1 MKRNS
6 SPGHLEY
13 CPLRHNHGGT
23 TYPQKGFNNINRY
36 KHQATYDVETIHAIV
51 NSTPVL
57 HVSFVPDPNVPI
69 PIILP
74 MIGQMGLFPGDEANN
89 ESDWKCYLHGYVSS
103 RLMKLGADAVS
114 RGEEGLP
121 LCVAATKVDGFVLT
135 LTPNS
140 HNYNYRSAVLQG
152 HATVVEDVEEK
163 IWAMKLIT
171 NSVVPDRYENTRVP
185 PDGAEMQSTRI
196 LKMKISGASGKVREG
211 CPEDERKDMKRED
224 VLDSVWT
231 GVVPVY
237 ERLGEPQV
245 GPYNRVKK
253 VPDHVRGFVDRENEK
268 RERYAM
274 EAANKPAPLKR
285 PKKREED

>member
-1 MKRNS
+1 MADS
-6 SPGHLEY
+6 V
-13 CPLRHNHGGT
+13 
-23 TYPQKGFNNINRY
+23 YPQNGLNSVNRY
-36 KHQATYDVETIHAIV
+36 KHQATYDVEVIHSIV

-57 HVSFVPDPNVPI
+57 HVSFVPDPTIPAPI
-69 PIILP
+69 VLP
-74 MIGQMGLFPGDEANN
+74 MIGQLGLYPGEEERG

-103 RLMKLGADAVS
+103 RLMKLAADAVS

-152 HATVVEDVEEK
+152 FGTVVEDVDEK

-171 NSVVPDRYENTRVP
+171 NSVVPDRYDNTRVP

-196 LKMKISGASGKVREG
+196 LKMRITGASGKVREG
-211 CPEDERKDMKRED
+211 VPEDERKDMRRED

-231 GVVPVY
+231 GVIPVY
-237 ERLGEPQV
+237 EKLGVPQP
-245 GPYNRVKK
+245 GPYNRIK
-253 VPDHVRGFVDRENEK
+253 VPEHVRKFIDQENLQREE
-268 RERYAM
+268 YAM
-274 EAANKPAPLKR
+274 EGAHKPAPLKR
-285 PKKREED
+285 PKKSEGA